1 MIVRRLKRV
10 HDAISWWNRLL
21 TLFGAG
27 RRARDIDDE
36 IAFHLAMR
44 QAQHERAGLA
54 PEMARR
60 IAARQF
66 GNVTALK
73 EQTRDM
79 WKFPSFESLVR
90 DIRYALR
97 TLRRAPGFALV
108 AVLVL
113 AIGIGATTAMFSLVD
128 MMLLRGLPYPQ
139 ADRLVVLI
147 GNVQRA
153 GGVERRGNSYPD
165 HVDWRARATSFEEMA
180 AYTALNT
187 TLQGVDEPEPIPS
200 EAVSP
205 PYFKLLDVS
214 PTHGRGFRPEE
225 DAVPNRDA
233 VVILGEGLWR
243 RRFGADPSIVN
254 RTIQLGTRTFTV
266 VGIMPAGFTGVS
278 DTAQLWIP
286 FTMSGRPFD
295 NRGSRGFQTLA
306 RLKPGATIAE
316 ARAELDTISRQL
328 AAAYPQ
334 TNDTRG
340 VEVSPLAD
348 EVLQQLR
355 PVVLSLMAAVT
366 LVLLIACANVAGL
379 LIGRSDARQREIAVR
394 TALGAGP
401 GRLLRQ
407 LVTEN
412 CVLAM
417 LGALAG
423 MAIAQISLP
432 SLIAASPVAFPTF
445 VRPQLSL
452 SVLAFGIGIALLS
465 GVILGL
471 APMMHTRLPRLGD
484 ALKTSSRGGSSGMRS
499 QRLRSALVIVEVA
512 LAVVLLA
519 GAGLM
524 IRSIQKLA
532 AIDPGFEA
540 ANVLLLNATIA
551 RQTAPPAAPGAA
563 AAAPAPFVSSHTDL
577 LDRIR
582 AVPGVEAA
590 SLASD
595 LPFGGAS
602 AIFYSAEGDA
612 TVDAE
617 TLPRAYIHR
626 VTPEFF
632 PTLRIRLE
640 AGRTFLPSEE
650 QPDSP
655 AVIVSHDVTR
665 RFWPNQDP
673 IGKRI
678 KFGAPGSQNPWMTIV
693 GVVDEVKYRGLP
705 ENPTRDP
712 DLYLPYTDR
721 ATQGVVVRTRVE
733 PSSLASAV
741 RAAIRDG
748 NASILAFNA
757 RTLADLVAQQASASR
772 FTTWLLSV
780 FAATALVLSVV
791 GLYGVMSYLVAQR
804 TREFGIRLALGA
816 SRLEIVRRVMRDG
829 TWRVAIGAAI
839 GLAATTGLARVL
851 AGLVYGV
858 GTFDISSLLAV
869 ATLVVVA
876 IVACGIPAVRATQ
889 VDPAIALRSE

>member
-1 MIVRRLKRV
+1 MKRV
-10 HDAISWWNRLL
+10 HDAISWWNRLR
-21 TLFGAG
+21 TLLRPG

-44 QAQHERAGLA
+44 QAEHERDGLA
-54 PEMARR
+54 PEIARR
-60 IAARQF
+60 TAARQF

-79 WKFPSFESLVR
+79 WMFPSFESLVQ
-90 DIRYALR
+90 DLRYALR

-128 MMLLRGLPYPQ
+128 TMLLRGLPYPQ

-165 HVDWRARATSFEEMA
+165 HVDWRARATSFEDMA
-180 AYTALNT
+180 AYTTLIA
-187 TLQGVDEPEPIPS
+187 TLQGADEPERIVG
-200 EAVSP
+200 EAVSA
-205 PYFKLLDVS
+205 PYFTLLGVS
-214 PTHGRGFRPEE
+214 PAHGRGFTPEE
-225 DAVPNRDA
+225 DAVRNRDA
-233 VVILGEGLWR
+233 VVILSDGLWR
-243 RRFGADPSIVN
+243 HRFGADPSIVN
-254 RTIQLGTRTFTV
+254 RTIQLGARSYTI
-266 VGIMPAGFTGVS
+266 VGIMPPGFTGVT
-278 DTAQLWIP
+278 DTAQFWEP
-286 FTMSGRPFD
+286 FAQSGTPFD

-306 RLKPGATIAE
+306 RLKPGATLAA

-334 TNDTRG
+334 TNDKRA

-348 EVLQQLR
+348 FVLQQLR
-355 PVVLSLMAAVT
+355 PTVVALMAAVT

-379 LIGRSDARQREIAVR
+379 LISRSDARQREIAVR
-394 TALGAGP
+394 TAMGAGP

-407 LVTEN
+407 LVTES

-417 LGALAG
+417 LGALCG
-423 MAIAQISLP
+423 MAVAQLSLP
-432 SLIAASPVAFPTF
+432 SLLAASPVAFPTF
-445 VRPQLSL
+445 VQPQLSL
-452 SVLAFGIGIALLS
+452 RVLAFGTAIALLT
-465 GVILGL
+465 GVVLGI
-471 APMMHTRLPRLGD
+471 APMMHARLPRLSD

-532 AIDPGFEA
+532 AIDPGFDA
-540 ANVLLLNATIA
+540 ANVLMLNATIP
-551 RQTAPPAAPGAA
+551 RQTAPPAAPGTP
-563 AAAPAPFVSSHTDL
+563 AAAPAPFVTSHADL
-577 LDRIR
+577 LERIR
-582 AVPGVEAA
+582 AVPGVESA

-595 LPFGGAS
+595 LPFGGSS
-602 AIFYSAEGDA
+602 AVFYSAEGDA
-612 TVDAE
+612 TVAAE
-617 TLPRAYIHR
+617 TMPRAYIHR

-632 PTLRIRLE
+632 ATLRIKLE
-640 AGRTFLPSEE
+640 AGRTFLPAEE
-650 QPDSP
+650 RPDNP
-655 AVIVSHDVTR
+655 AVVVSHNVTR

-678 KFGAPGSQNPWMTIV
+678 KFGAPGSQNPWLTIV

-712 DLYLPYTDR
+712 DLYLPYIDR
-721 ATQGVVVRTRVE
+721 ATQGVLIRTRVE

-748 NASILAFNA
+748 NASVLTFNA
-757 RTLADLVAQQASASR
+757 QTLADVVAQQSSASR
-772 FTTWLLSV
+772 FTSWLLSV

-816 SRLEIVRRVMRDG
+816 SRLDIVRRVLRDG
-829 TWRVAIGAAI
+829 TWRIAIGAAI
-839 GLAATTGLARVL
+839 GLAATTGLARLL

-858 GTFDISSLLAV
+858 GTFDISSVLAV

-876 IVACGIPAVRATQ
+876 IAACGIPAVRATR

>member
-1 MIVRRLKRV
+1 MKRV
-10 HDAISWWNRLL
+10 VMNDAISWWHRLR
-21 TLFGAG
+21 TLLRPG
-27 RRARDIDDE
+27 RRARDIEDE

-44 QAQHERAGLA
+44 QAEHERDGLA
-54 PEMARR
+54 SEIARR
-60 IAARQF
+60 TAARQF

-73 EQTRDM
+73 EQTRNM
-79 WKFPSFESLVR
+79 WTFPSFESLVQ
-90 DIRYALR
+90 DLRYALR
-97 TLRRAPGFALV
+97 TLRRGPGFALV

-128 MMLLRGLPYPQ
+128 TMLVRGLPYPH

-147 GNVQRA
+147 GNVERA
-153 GGVERRGNSYPD
+153 AGVERRGNSYPD
-165 HVDWRARATSFEEMA
+165 HLDWRARATSFEDLA
-180 AYTALNT
+180 AYTTLNT
-187 TLQGVDEPEPIPS
+187 TLQGADEPEPIPS

-205 PYFKLLDVS
+205 PYFKLLGVS

-233 VVILGEGLWR
+233 VVILGDGLWR

-254 RTIQLGTRTFTV
+254 QTILLGTRSFTV

-286 FTMSGRPFD
+286 FAMSGTPFD
-295 NRGSRGFQTLA
+295 NRGNRGFQTLA
-306 RLKPGATIAE
+306 RLKPGATVAA

-334 TNDTRG
+334 TNDKRA

-348 EVLQQLR
+348 YVLQQLR
-355 PVVLSLMAAVT
+355 PIVVALMAAVT

-417 LGALAG
+417 LGALVG
-423 MAIAQISLP
+423 MAVAQISLP
-432 SLIAASPVAFPTF
+432 SLIAASPVAFPSF

-452 SVLAFGIGIALLS
+452 SVLAFGIVIALLS
-465 GVILGL
+465 GVLLGL
-471 APMMHTRLPRLGD
+471 APMVHTRLPRLSD
-484 ALKTSSRGGSSGMRS
+484 ALKASSRGGSSGMRS

-540 ANVLLLNATIA
+540 ANVLLVNATIP

-563 AAAPAPFVSSHTDL
+563 AAPPAPFVSSHADL
-577 LDRIR
+577 LERIR
-582 AVPGVEAA
+582 AVPGVEAV

-612 TVDAE
+612 TVAAE
-617 TLPRAYIHR
+617 TMPRAYIHR

-632 PTLRIRLE
+632 ATLRIKLE
-640 AGRTFLPSEE
+640 AGRPFLPAEE
-650 QPDSP
+650 RPDSP
-655 AVIVSHDVTR
+655 AVVVSHNVTR

-678 KFGAPGSQNPWMTIV
+678 KFGAPGSQNPWLTIV

-712 DLYLPYTDR
+712 DLYLPYIDR
-721 ATQGVVVRTRVE
+721 ATPGVLVRTRVE
-733 PSSLASAV
+733 PSSLASAI
-741 RAAIRDG
+741 RAAIRGG
-748 NASILAFNA
+748 NASIATFNA
-757 RTLADLVAQQASASR
+757 QTLADVVAQQSSASR
-772 FTTWLLSV
+772 FTSWLLSV

-816 SRLEIVRRVMRDG
+816 SRAEIVRRVMRDG
-829 TWRVAIGAAI
+829 AWRVATGAAI
-839 GLAATTGLARVL
+839 GLAATIGLARLL
-851 AGLVYGV
+851 AGLLYGV

-876 IVACGIPAVRATQ
+876 IAACGIPAVRATR

>member
-1 MIVRRLKRV
+1 MKRL
-10 HDAISWWNRLL
+10 HDAISWGNRLL
-21 TLFGAG
+21 TLLRRG

-44 QAQHERAGLA
+44 QAEHERDGLA
-54 PEMARR
+54 PEIARR
-60 IAARQF
+60 TAARQF
-66 GNVTALK
+66 GNITALK
-73 EQTRDM
+73 EQTRNM
-79 WKFPSFESLVR
+79 WTFPSFESFVQDL
-90 DIRYALR
+90 RYALR
-97 TLRRAPGFALV
+97 TLRRAPAFALV

-113 AIGIGATTAMFSLVD
+113 AIGIGATTGMFSLVD
-128 MMLLRGLPYPQ
+128 AMLVRGLPYPQ

-147 GNVQRA
+147 GNVERA
-153 GGVERRGNSYPD
+153 AGVERRGNSYPD
-165 HVDWRARATSFEEMA
+165 HVDWRARATSFDEMA
-180 AYTALNT
+180 AYTTLNT

-205 PYFKLLDVS
+205 PYFKLLGVS
-214 PTHGRGFRPEE
+214 PTHGRVFRPEE

-233 VVILGEGLWR
+233 VVILGDGLWR
-243 RRFGADPSIVN
+243 RRFGADPSIVG

-286 FTMSGRPFD
+286 FAMSGTPLD

-306 RLKPGATIAE
+306 RLKAGATLAE

-334 TNDTRG
+334 TNDKRG

-348 EVLQQLR
+348 YVLQQLR
-355 PVVLSLMAAVT
+355 PIVVALMAAVT
-366 LVLLIACANVAGL
+366 LVLLIACANIAGL

-407 LVTEN
+407 LVTES
-412 CVLAM
+412 CVLAL

-423 MAIAQISLP
+423 MAVAQISLP

-445 VRPQLSL
+445 VPPQLSL
-452 SVLAFGIGIALLS
+452 RVLAFGIVIALLS
-465 GVILGL
+465 GIILGL

-484 ALKTSSRGGSSGMRS
+484 ALKTSSRGGSIGMRS
-499 QRLRSALVIVEVA
+499 QRLRSGLVIVEVA

-540 ANVLLLNATIA
+540 ANVLVLNATIP
-551 RQTAPPAAPGAA
+551 RQTAPPALPGAA
-563 AAAPAPFVSSHTDL
+563 AAAPAPFVTSHADL
-577 LDRIR
+577 LDRVR
-582 AVPGVEAA
+582 AVPGVEAV

-595 LPFGGAS
+595 TPFGGAS

-612 TVDAE
+612 TVAAE

-632 PTLRIRLE
+632 ATLRIRLE

-650 QPDSP
+650 RPDSP
-655 AVIVSHDVTR
+655 AVIVSHNVTR

-678 KFGAPGSQNPWMTIV
+678 KVGAPGSQNPWMTIV

-712 DLYLPYTDR
+712 DLYLPYLDR
-721 ATQGVVVRTRVE
+721 ASQGVLVRTRVE
-733 PSSLASAV
+733 PSSVASAV

-748 NASILAFNA
+748 NASIGTFNA
-757 RTLADLVAQQASASR
+757 RTLADLVAQQSSASR
-772 FTTWLLSV
+772 FTSWLLSV

-816 SRLEIVRRVMRDG
+816 SRAEIVRRVMRDG

-839 GLAATTGLARVL
+839 GLAATTGLARLL

-876 IVACGIPAVRATQ
+876 IVACGIPAVRATR

>member
-1 MIVRRLKRV
+1 MKGV
-10 HDAISWWNRLL
+10 HDAISWWSRLL
-21 TLFGAG
+21 TLVRRG

-44 QAQHERAGLA
+44 QAEHERAGLP
-54 PEMARR
+54 PEIARR
-60 IAARQF
+60 TAARQF

-79 WKFPSFESLVR
+79 WTFPSFESLVR
-90 DIRYALR
+90 DLRYALR
-97 TLRRAPGFALV
+97 TLRRAPAFTLV

-128 MMLLRGLPYPQ
+128 AMLVRGLPYPK

-153 GGVERRGNSYPD
+153 AGVERRGNSYPD
-165 HVDWRARATSFEEMA
+165 HVDWRARATSFDDMA
-180 AYTALNT
+180 AYTTLNT
-187 TLQGVDEPEPIPS
+187 TLQGSDEPERIPS
-200 EAVSP
+200 EAVSA
-205 PYFKLLDVS
+205 PYFSLLGVS
-214 PTHGRGFRPEE
+214 PTDGRVFRPEE

-233 VVILGEGLWR
+233 VTILGDGLWH
-243 RRFGADPSIVN
+243 RRFGADPSIVG
-254 RTIQLGTRTFTV
+254 RTIQLGTRAYTV

-286 FTMSGRPFD
+286 FAMSGTPVD

-306 RLKPGATIAE
+306 RLKDGATIAA

-334 TNDTRG
+334 TNDKRG

-348 EVLQQLR
+348 YVLQQLR
-355 PVVLSLMAAVT
+355 PIVVALMAAVS

-379 LIGRSDARQREIAVR
+379 LIGRAEARQREIAVR

-407 LVTEN
+407 LITEN
-412 CVLAM
+412 CLLAM
-417 LGALAG
+417 LGAFTG

-432 SLIAASPVAFPTF
+432 SLVAASPIAFPTF

-452 SVLAFGIGIALLS
+452 TVLAFGIAIALVS
-465 GVILGL
+465 GVLLGI

-484 ALKTSSRGGSSGMRS
+484 ALKTSSRGGSSGLRS
-499 QRLRSALVIVEVA
+499 QRFRSALVIVEVA

-540 ANVLLLNATIA
+540 ANVLMVNATIP
-551 RQTAPPAAPGAA
+551 RQTTLPATPGGPAAP
-563 AAAPAPFVSSHTDL
+563 PAPFVTSHTDL
-577 LDRIR
+577 LERLR

-602 AIFYSAEGDA
+602 AVFYSAEGDA
-612 TVDAE
+612 TVAAE
-617 TLPRAYIHR
+617 TMPRAYVHR

-632 PTLRIRLE
+632 ATLRIRLE
-640 AGRTFLPSEE
+640 AGRTFLPAEE
-650 QPDSP
+650 KPDSP
-655 AVIVSHDVTR
+655 AVIVSHNVTR
-665 RFWPNQDP
+665 RFWPHQDP

-678 KFGAPGSQNPWMTIV
+678 KLGAPGSQNPWMTIV

-705 ENPTRDP
+705 ENPTGDP
-712 DLYLPYTDR
+712 DLYLPYIDR

-748 NASILAFNA
+748 NASIVTFNA
-757 RTLADLVAQQASASR
+757 STLADVVAQQSSASR
-772 FTTWLLSV
+772 FTSWLLTV

-791 GLYGVMSYLVAQR
+791 GLYGIMSYLVAQR

-816 SRLEIVRRVMRDG
+816 SRAEIVRRVLRDG

-839 GLAATTGLARVL
+839 GLAATTGLARLL

-876 IVACGIPAVRATQ
+876 IAACGIPAVRATR

>member
-1 MIVRRLKRV
+1 MKRI
-10 HDAISWWNRLL
+10 HDAIGWWNRLR
-21 TLFGAG
+21 TLLRPG

-44 QAQHERAGLA
+44 QAEHERRGLT
-54 PEMARR
+54 PDLARQT
-60 IAARQF
+60 AARQF

-79 WKFPSFESLVR
+79 WTFPSFDSLMQ
-90 DIRYALR
+90 DLRYALR

-113 AIGIGATTAMFSLVD
+113 AIGIGATTAMYSLVD
-128 MMLLRGLPYPQ
+128 AMLVRGLPYAE

-165 HVDWRARATSFEEMA
+165 HVDWRARATSFEDMA
-180 AYTALNT
+180 AYTTLIA
-187 TLQGVDEPEPIPS
+187 TLQGGDEPERIVG
-200 EAVSP
+200 EAVSA
-205 PYFKLLDVS
+205 PYFTLLRVS
-214 PTHGRGFRPEE
+214 PTHGRGFTPEE
-225 DAVPNRDA
+225 DAVANRDA
-233 VVILGEGLWR
+233 VVILSDGLWR
-243 RRFGADPSIVN
+243 RRFGADPSILN
-254 RTIQLGTRTFTV
+254 RTIQLGTRSYTI

-278 DTAQLWIP
+278 DTAQFWEP
-286 FTMSGRPFD
+286 FSQSGTPFD

-306 RLKPGATIAE
+306 RLKPGATLAA

-328 AAAYPQ
+328 ATAYPQ
-334 TNDTRG
+334 TNDKRA
-340 VEVSPLAD
+340 VEVVPLAD
-348 EVLQQLR
+348 LVLQQLR
-355 PVVLSLMAAVT
+355 PTVVALMAAVT

-379 LIGRSDARQREIAVR
+379 LISRSDARQREIAVR
-394 TALGAGP
+394 TAMGAGP
-401 GRLLRQ
+401 ARLLRQ
-407 LVTEN
+407 LVTES

-417 LGALAG
+417 IGAVAG
-423 MAIAQISLP
+423 MAIAQIALP

-445 VRPQLSL
+445 VQPQLSVR
-452 SVLAFGIGIALLS
+452 VLAFGIAIALLS
-465 GVILGL
+465 GAMLGL
-471 APMMHTRLPRLGD
+471 APMMHARLPRLSD
-484 ALKTSSRGGSSGMRS
+484 ALKTSSRGGSSGRRS

-532 AIDPGFEA
+532 AIDPGFDA
-540 ANVLLLNATIA
+540 ANVLMVNATIP
-551 RQTAPPAAPGAA
+551 RQTAPPAAPGAPPA
-563 AAAPAPFVSSHTDL
+563 PPAPFVTSHADL
-577 LDRIR
+577 LQRIR
-582 AVPGVEAA
+582 ALPGVEGA

-595 LPFGGAS
+595 LPFGGSS
-602 AIFYSAEGDA
+602 AVFYSAEGDA
-612 TVDAE
+612 TVAAE
-617 TLPRAYIHR
+617 TMPRAYIHR

-632 PTLRIRLE
+632 ATLRIKLE
-640 AGRTFLPSEE
+640 AGRTFLPAEE
-650 QPDSP
+650 RPDNP
-655 AVIVSHDVTR
+655 AVVVSHNVTR

-678 KFGAPGSQNPWMTIV
+678 KLGAPGSQNPWLTIV

-712 DLYLPYTDR
+712 DLYLPYVDR
-721 ATQGVVVRTRVE
+721 ATPGVLVRTRVE
-733 PSSLASAV
+733 PSSLAAAV

-748 NASILAFNA
+748 NASIVTFNA
-757 RTLADLVAQQASASR
+757 QTLADVVAQQSSASR
-772 FTTWLLSV
+772 FTGWLLSV
-780 FAATALVLSVV
+780 FAATALVLSVI

-816 SRLEIVRRVMRDG
+816 SRSEIVRRVMRDG
-829 TWRVAIGAAI
+829 AWRVAIGAAI
-839 GLAATTGLARVL
+839 GLVATTGLARLL

-858 GTFDISSLLAV
+858 GSFDISSLLAV

-876 IVACGIPAVRATQ
+876 IAACGIPAVRATR

>member
-1 MIVRRLKRV
+1 MKRV
-10 HDAISWWNRLL
+10 GINDAIGWWNRLR
-21 TLFGAG
+21 TLLRPG

-36 IAFHLAMR
+36 VAFHLAMR
-44 QAQHERAGLA
+44 QAEHERDGLT

-60 IAARQF
+60 MAAREF
-66 GNVTALK
+66 GNVTAFK

-79 WKFPSFESLVR
+79 WKFPSFESLVQ
-90 DIRYALR
+90 DIRYAFR
-97 TLRRAPGFALV
+97 TLRRAPGFALI

-128 MMLLRGLPYPQ
+128 MMLLRGLPYAQ

-165 HVDWRARATSFEEMA
+165 YVDWRARATSFEEMA
-180 AYTALNT
+180 AFTTLTA
-187 TLQGVDEPEPIPS
+187 TLQGADEPERLNG
-200 EAVSP
+200 EAVSA
-205 PYFKLLDVS
+205 PYFTLLGVS
-214 PTHGRGFRPEE
+214 PTHGRGFTPEE
-225 DAVPNRDA
+225 DAVPNRGA
-233 VVILGEGLWR
+233 VVILSDGLWR
-243 RRFGADPSIVN
+243 RRFGADPSMVN
-254 RTIQLGTRTFTV
+254 RTIQLGNRSYTI
-266 VGIMPAGFTGVS
+266 VGIMPPGFTGVT
-278 DTAQLWIP
+278 DTAQFWEP
-286 FTMSGRPFD
+286 FAQSGTAFD

-306 RLKPGATIAE
+306 RLKPGATVAS
-316 ARAELDTISRQL
+316 ASAELDTISRQL

-334 TNDTRG
+334 TNDKRG

-348 EVLQQLR
+348 VVLQQLR
-355 PVVLSLMAAVT
+355 PIVVALMAAVS

-379 LIGRSDARQREIAVR
+379 LISRSDARQREIAVR

-407 LVTEN
+407 LITES

-423 MAIAQISLP
+423 IAVARISLP
-432 SLIAASPVAFPTF
+432 SLLAASPITFPTF
-445 VRPQLSL
+445 VQPQLSL

-465 GVILGL
+465 GVLLGL
-471 APMMHTRLPRLGD
+471 APMMHARLSRLSD
-484 ALKTSSRGGSSGMRS
+484 ALNTSARGGSSGLRS
-499 QRLRSALVIVEVA
+499 QRLRSALVIGEVA

-532 AIDPGFEA
+532 AINPGFDA
-540 ANVLLLNATIA
+540 SNVLMVTATIP
-551 RQTAPPAAPGAA
+551 RQTPPPAPAGAA
-563 AAAPAPFVSSHTDL
+563 PTPLAPFVTSHADL

-582 AVPGVEAA
+582 AVPGVESV

-595 LPFGGAS
+595 LPFGGSS
-602 AIFYSAEGDA
+602 AVFYTAEGDT
-612 TVDAE
+612 TVAAE
-617 TLPRAYIHR
+617 TMPRAYVHR

-632 PTLRIRLE
+632 TTLRIRIE
-640 AGRTFLPSEE
+640 AGRTFQLAEE
-650 QPDSP
+650 RTDSQ
-655 AVIVSHDVTR
+655 AVIVSHNVTR

-678 KFGAPGSQNPWMTIV
+678 KLGAPGSPNPWLTIV

-705 ENPTRDP
+705 DNPTQDP
-712 DLYLPYTDR
+712 DLYFPYVDR
-721 ATQGVVVRTRVE
+721 ATPGVIVRTAVE
-733 PSSLASAV
+733 PSSLTAAV
-741 RAAIRDG
+741 RAAVRGG
-748 NASILAFNA
+748 NASIVTFDAA
-757 RTLADLVAQQASASR
+757 TLADVVAQQSSASR
-772 FTTWLLSV
+772 FTSWLLSV
-780 FAATALVLSVV
+780 FAATALALSVV

-816 SRLEIVRRVMRDG
+816 TRLEIVKRVLRDG
-829 TWRVAIGAAI
+829 MWRVAIGAAI

-858 GTFDISSLLAV
+858 GAFDISSLFAV
-869 ATLVVVA
+869 VMLVLVA
-876 IVACGIPAVRATQ
+876 MAACGIPALRATR
-889 VDPAIALRSE
+889 VDPAIALRTE

>member
-1 MIVRRLKRV
+1 MKRV

-21 TLFGAG
+21 TLLRPG
-27 RRARDIDDE
+27 RRAGDIDDE

-44 QAQHERAGLA
+44 QAEHERDGLA
-54 PEMARR
+54 PEIARR
-60 IAARQF
+60 TAARQF

-79 WKFPSFESLVR
+79 WTFPSFESFVQDL
-90 DIRYALR
+90 RYALR
-97 TLRRAPGFALV
+97 TLRRAPAFALV

-113 AIGIGATTAMFSLVD
+113 AIGIGATTGMFSLVD
-128 MMLLRGLPYPQ
+128 TMLVRGLPYPQ

-153 GGVERRGNSYPD
+153 AGVERRGNSYPD
-165 HVDWRARATSFEEMA
+165 HVDWRARATSFDEMA
-180 AYTALNT
+180 AYTTLNT

-205 PYFKLLDVS
+205 PYFKLLGVS
-214 PTHGRGFRPEE
+214 PTQGRVFRPEE

-233 VVILGEGLWR
+233 VVVLGDGLWR
-243 RRFGADPSIVN
+243 RRFGADPSIVG

-286 FTMSGRPFD
+286 FAMSGTPLD

-306 RLKPGATIAE
+306 RLKAGATIAE

-334 TNDTRG
+334 TNDKRG

-348 EVLQQLR
+348 YVLQQLR
-355 PVVLSLMAAVT
+355 PIVVALMAAVT
-366 LVLLIACANVAGL
+366 LVLLIACANIAGL

-407 LVTEN
+407 LVTES
-412 CVLAM
+412 CVLAL

-423 MAIAQISLP
+423 MAVAQISLP

-452 SVLAFGIGIALLS
+452 RVLAFGIVIALLS

-540 ANVLLLNATIA
+540 ANVLLLNATIP

-563 AAAPAPFVSSHTDL
+563 AAAPAPFVTSHADL

-612 TVDAE
+612 TVAAE

-632 PTLRIRLE
+632 ATLRIRLE

-650 QPDSP
+650 RPDSP
-655 AVIVSHDVTR
+655 AVIVSHNVTR

-678 KFGAPGSQNPWMTIV
+678 KAGAPGSQNPWMTIV

-712 DLYLPYTDR
+712 DLYLPYIDR
-721 ATQGVVVRTRVE
+721 ASQGVVVRTRVE
-733 PSSLASAV
+733 PSSVASAV

-757 RTLADLVAQQASASR
+757 RTLADLVAQQSSASR
-772 FTTWLLSV
+772 FTSWLLSV

-816 SRLEIVRRVMRDG
+816 SRLEIVKRVMRDG

-839 GLAATTGLARVL
+839 GLAATTGLARLL

-876 IVACGIPAVRATQ
+876 IVACGIPAVRATR

>member
-1 MIVRRLKRV
+1 MKRV
-10 HDAISWWNRLL
+10 HDAISWWTRLL
-21 TLFGAG
+21 TLLRPR
-27 RRARDIDDE
+27 RRAGDIDDE

-44 QAQHERAGLA
+44 QAEHERDGLA
-54 PEMARR
+54 PEIARR
-60 IAARQF
+60 TAARQF

-79 WKFPSFESLVR
+79 WTFPSFESLVQ
-90 DIRYALR
+90 DLRYALR
-97 TLRRAPGFALV
+97 TLRRAPAFALV

-128 MMLLRGLPYPQ
+128 AMLVRGLPYPD

-153 GGVERRGNSYPD
+153 AGVERRGNSYPD
-165 HVDWRARATSFEEMA
+165 HVDWRARATSFDEMA
-180 AYTALNT
+180 AYTTLNM

-205 PYFKLLDVS
+205 PYFTLLGVS
-214 PTHGRGFRPEE
+214 PTNGRVFRPEE

-233 VVILGEGLWR
+233 VVVLGDGLWR
-243 RRFGADPSIVN
+243 RRFGADPSIVG

-286 FTMSGRPFD
+286 FAMSGTPLD

-306 RLKPGATIAE
+306 RLKAGATLAE
-316 ARAELDTISRQL
+316 ARAELDTIARQL

-334 TNDTRG
+334 TNDKRG

-348 EVLQQLR
+348 YVLQQLR
-355 PVVLSLMAAVT
+355 TIVVALMAAVT
-366 LVLLIACANVAGL
+366 LVLLIACANIAGL

-401 GRLLRQ
+401 ARLLRQ

-445 VRPQLSL
+445 VQPQLSL
-452 SVLAFGIGIALLS
+452 RVLAFGIAIALLS
-465 GVILGL
+465 GIILGL

-540 ANVLLLNATIA
+540 ANVLLLNATIP
-551 RQTAPPAAPGAA
+551 RQAAPPAAPGAA
-563 AAAPAPFVSSHTDL
+563 AAAPAPFVTSHADL
-577 LDRIR
+577 LDRVR
-582 AVPGVEAA
+582 AVPGVETA
-590 SLASD
+590 SLSSD

-612 TVDAE
+612 TVAAE
-617 TLPRAYIHR
+617 TMPRAYIHR

-632 PTLRIRLE
+632 ATLRIRIE
-640 AGRTFLPSEE
+640 AGHTFVPSDER
-650 QPDSP
+650 PDST
-655 AVIVSHDVTR
+655 AVIVSHNVTR

-678 KFGAPGSQNPWMTIV
+678 KFGAPGSQNPWLTIV

-721 ATQGVVVRTRVE
+721 AAQGIVVRTRVE

-741 RAAIRDG
+741 RAAIREG
-748 NASILAFNA
+748 NASIVTFNA
-757 RTLADLVAQQASASR
+757 RTLADVVAQQSSASR
-772 FTTWLLSV
+772 FTSWLLSV

-816 SRLEIVRRVMRDG
+816 SRLEIVKRVMRDG

-839 GLAATTGLARVL
+839 GLAGTTGLARLL

-876 IVACGIPAVRATQ
+876 IIACGIPAMRATR

>member
-1 MIVRRLKRV
+1 MKWV
-10 HDAISWWNRLL
+10 HDAIGWWNRLL
-21 TLFGAG
+21 TLVRPG
-27 RRARDIDDE
+27 RRIRDIDDE

-44 QAQHERAGLA
+44 QAAHERDGLA
-54 PEMARR
+54 HEIARR
-60 IAARQF
+60 TAARQF

-79 WKFPSFESLVR
+79 WTFPSFESLVQ
-90 DIRYALR
+90 DLRYALR
-97 TLRRAPGFALV
+97 TLRRAPAFALV

-128 MMLLRGLPYPQ
+128 AMLVRGLPYPD
-139 ADRLVVLI
+139 ADRLVLLI

-165 HVDWRARATSFEEMA
+165 HVDWRARATSFEDMA
-180 AYTALNT
+180 AYTTLIA
-187 TLQGVDEPEPIPS
+187 TLQGADEPERIVG
-200 EAVSP
+200 EAVSA
-205 PYFKLLDVS
+205 PYFTLLGVS
-214 PTHGRGFRPEE
+214 PTHGRAFTPEE
-225 DAVPNRDA
+225 DAVPNRGA
-233 VVILGEGLWR
+233 VVILSDGLWR
-243 RRFGADPSIVN
+243 RRFGADPSILN
-254 RTIQLGTRTFTV
+254 RTIQLGARSYTI
-266 VGIMPAGFTGVS
+266 VGIMPPGFTGVT
-278 DTAQLWIP
+278 DTAQFWEP
-286 FTMSGRPFD
+286 FAQSGTPFD

-306 RLKPGATIAE
+306 RLKPGATLAA

-334 TNDTRG
+334 TNDKRA

-348 EVLQQLR
+348 FVLQQLR
-355 PVVLSLMAAVT
+355 PVVIALMAAVT

-407 LVTEN
+407 LVTES

-417 LGALAG
+417 LGAAAG

-432 SLIAASPVAFPTF
+432 SLVAASPVAFPTF
-445 VRPQLSL
+445 VQPQLSL
-452 SVLAFGIGIALLS
+452 SVLAFGLVIALLS
-465 GVILGL
+465 GVMLGI
-471 APMMHTRLPRLGD
+471 APMMHARLHRLSD
-484 ALKTSSRGGSSGMRS
+484 ALNSSARGGSSGMRS
-499 QRLRSALVIVEVA
+499 QRLRSALVIAEVA

-540 ANVLLLNATIA
+540 ANVLMVNATVP

-563 AAAPAPFVSSHTDL
+563 SAAPARFVSSHGEL

-582 AVPGVEAA
+582 AVPGVESA

-595 LPFGGAS
+595 LPYGGSS

-612 TVDAE
+612 TVAAE
-617 TLPRAYIHR
+617 TMPRAYIHR

-632 PTLRIRLE
+632 ATLRIRLE

-650 QPDSP
+650 RPDSP
-655 AVIVSHDVTR
+655 AVIVSHNVTR

-673 IGKRI
+673 LGKRI
-678 KFGAPGSQNPWMTIV
+678 KFGAPGSQNPWLTIV

-712 DLYLPYTDR
+712 DLYLPYIDR

-733 PSSLASAV
+733 PSSLASAI
-741 RAAIRDG
+741 RAAIRDA
-748 NASILAFNA
+748 NASIVTFNA
-757 RTLADLVAQQASASR
+757 RTLADVVAQQSSASR
-772 FTTWLLSV
+772 FTSWLLSV

-791 GLYGVMSYLVAQR
+791 GLYGVMSFLVAQR

-816 SRLEIVRRVMRDG
+816 SRSEIVRRVLRDG
-829 TWRVAIGAAI
+829 AWRVAIGAAI
-839 GLAATTGLARVL
+839 GLAATTGLARLL

-858 GTFDISSLLAV
+858 GTFDVSSLVAV
-869 ATLVVVA
+869 AMLVVVA
-876 IVACGIPAVRATQ
+876 IAACGIPAVRATR
-889 VDPAIALRSE
+889 VDPAIALRNE

>member
-1 MIVRRLKRV
+1 MKRV

-36 IAFHLAMR
+36 MAFHLAMR
-44 QAQHERAGLA
+44 QAEHERAGLA

-60 IAARQF
+60 TAARRF

-128 MMLLRGLPYPQ
+128 TMLLRGLPYPQ
-139 ADRLVVLI
+139 ADSLVVLI

-165 HVDWRARATSFEEMA
+165 HVDWRARATSFDDLA
-180 AYTALNT
+180 AYTPLNM
-187 TLQGVDEPEPIPS
+187 TLQGADEPERIPS

-205 PYFKLLDVS
+205 PYFTLLGVS

-233 VVILGEGLWR
+233 VVILSDGLWR

-254 RTIQLGTRTFTV
+254 RTILLGTRSFTV

-286 FTMSGRPFD
+286 FAMSGTPFD

-306 RLKPGATIAE
+306 RLKPGATIAS

-334 TNDTRG
+334 TNDKRG
-340 VEVSPLAD
+340 VEVSPLTD
-348 EVLQQLR
+348 YVLQQLR
-355 PVVLSLMAAVT
+355 PIVVALMAAVS

-379 LIGRSDARQREIAVR
+379 LISRSDVRQREIAVR

-407 LVTEN
+407 LITES

-423 MAIAQISLP
+423 MAVARISLP
-432 SLIAASPVAFPTF
+432 SLIAASPIAFPTF

-452 SVLAFGIGIALLS
+452 SVLAFGIVIALLS
-465 GVILGL
+465 GVLLGL
-471 APMMHTRLPRLGD
+471 APMMHARLPRLSD
-484 ALKTSSRGGSSGMRS
+484 ALKTSARGGSSGMRS
-499 QRLRSALVIVEVA
+499 QRLRSALVIGEVA
-512 LAVVLLA
+512 LAVLLLA

-540 ANVLLLNATIA
+540 ANVLMVNATIP
-551 RQTAPPAAPGAA
+551 RQTAPPAAPGTA
-563 AAAPAPFVSSHTDL
+563 AAAPDPFVSSHADL

-582 AVPGVEAA
+582 AVPGVEAV

-595 LPFGGAS
+595 LPFGGSS

-612 TVDAE
+612 IVAAE
-617 TLPRAYIHR
+617 TMPRAYIHR

-632 PTLRIRLE
+632 ATLRIRLE

-650 QPDSP
+650 RADSQ
-655 AVIVSHDVTR
+655 AVVVSHNVTR

-678 KFGAPGSQNPWMTIV
+678 KFGAPGSQNPWLTIV
-693 GVVDEVKYRGLP
+693 GVADEVKYRGLP
-705 ENPTRDP
+705 ENPTQDP
-712 DLYLPYTDR
+712 DLYLPYVDR
-721 ATQGVVVRTRVE
+721 ATQGVIVRTRVE
-733 PSSLASAV
+733 PSSLASPV

-748 NASILAFNA
+748 NASILTFNA
-757 RTLADLVAQQASASR
+757 QTLAEVVAQQSSASR
-772 FTTWLLSV
+772 FTSWLLSV

-816 SRLEIVRRVMRDG
+816 SRVEIVSRVLRDG
-829 TWRVAIGAAI
+829 MWRVAIGAVI

-851 AGLVYGV
+851 AGLVYSV

-869 ATLVVVA
+869 VMLVVAA
-876 IVACGIPAVRATQ
+876 IAACGVPAVRATR

>member
-1 MIVRRLKRV
+1 MKRV
-10 HDAISWWNRLL
+10 VIHEAISWWNRLL
-21 TLFGAG
+21 SLFGAG

-60 IAARQF
+60 TAARQF

-79 WKFPSFESLVR
+79 WQFPSFESLVR
-90 DIRYALR
+90 DVRYALR

-153 GGVERRGNSYPD
+153 GGVERRENSYPD
-165 HVDWRARATSFEEMA
+165 HVDWRARATSFDDLA
-180 AYTALNT
+180 AYTPLNM
-187 TLQGVDEPEPIPS
+187 TLQGPDEPEPIPS

-205 PYFKLLDVS
+205 PYFTLLGVS

-233 VVILGEGLWR
+233 VVILSDGLWR
-243 RRFGADPSIVN
+243 RRFGGDPSIVN
-254 RTIQLGTRTFTV
+254 RTIVLGTRSFTV

-286 FTMSGRPFD
+286 FAMSGTPFD

-306 RLKPGATIAE
+306 RLKPGATTAS

-334 TNDTRG
+334 TNDKRG

-348 EVLQQLR
+348 YVLQQLR
-355 PVVLSLMAAVT
+355 PIVVALMAAVS

-379 LIGRSDARQREIAVR
+379 LISRSDARQREIAVR

-407 LVTEN
+407 LITES

-417 LGALAG
+417 LGAAAG
-423 MAIAQISLP
+423 QAVAQISLP
-432 SLIAASPVAFPTF
+432 SLIAASPITFPTF
-445 VRPQLSL
+445 VQPQLSL
-452 SVLAFGIGIALLS
+452 SVLAFGIVIALLS
-465 GVILGL
+465 GVLLGL
-471 APMMHTRLPRLGD
+471 APMMHARLPRLSD
-484 ALKTSSRGGSSGMRS
+484 ALNASARGGSSGMRS
-499 QRLRSALVIVEVA
+499 QRLRSALVIGEVA
-512 LAVVLLA
+512 LAVLLLA

-540 ANVLLLNATIA
+540 ANVLMVNATIP
-551 RQTAPPAAPGAA
+551 RQTAPPAAPGTA
-563 AAAPAPFVSSHTDL
+563 AAAPPPFVSSHADL

-582 AVPGVEAA
+582 AVPGVEAV

-595 LPFGGAS
+595 LPFGGSS

-612 TVDAE
+612 TVAAE
-617 TLPRAYIHR
+617 TMPRAYIHR

-632 PTLRIRLE
+632 ATLRIRLE

-650 QPDSP
+650 RTDSQ
-655 AVIVSHDVTR
+655 AVVVSHNVTR

-678 KFGAPGSQNPWMTIV
+678 KFGAPGSQNPWLTIV
-693 GVVDEVKYRGLP
+693 GVADEVKYRGLP
-705 ENPTRDP
+705 ENPNQDP
-712 DLYLPYTDR
+712 ERYLPYVDR
-721 ATQGVVVRTRVE
+721 ATQGVIVRTRVE

-748 NASILAFNA
+748 NASILTFNA
-757 RTLADLVAQQASASR
+757 QTLADVVAQQSSASR
-772 FTTWLLSV
+772 FTSWLLSV
-780 FAATALVLSVV
+780 FAATALALSVV

-816 SRLEIVRRVMRDG
+816 SRVEIVRRVLRDG
-829 TWRVAIGAAI
+829 MWRVAIGAAI

-869 ATLVVVA
+869 IMLVVVA
-876 IVACGIPAVRATQ
+876 IAACGVPAVRATRI
-889 VDPAIALRSE
+889 DPAIALRSD

>member
-1 MIVRRLKRV
+1 MPVMKRV

-21 TLFGAG
+21 TLLRPG
-27 RRARDIDDE
+27 RRAGDIDDE

-44 QAQHERAGLA
+44 QAEHERDGLA
-54 PEMARR
+54 PEIARR
-60 IAARQF
+60 TAARQF
-66 GNVTALK
+66 GNITAVK
-73 EQTRDM
+73 EQTRNM
-79 WKFPSFESLVR
+79 WTFPSFESFVQDL
-90 DIRYALR
+90 RYALR
-97 TLRRAPGFALV
+97 TLRRAPAFTLV

-113 AIGIGATTAMFSLVD
+113 AIGIGATTGMFSLVD
-128 MMLLRGLPYPQ
+128 AMLVRGLPYPQ

-153 GGVERRGNSYPD
+153 AGVERRGNSYPD
-165 HVDWRARATSFEEMA
+165 HVDWRARAASFDEMA
-180 AYTALNT
+180 AYTTLNT

-205 PYFKLLDVS
+205 PYFKLLGVS
-214 PTHGRGFRPEE
+214 PTHGRVLRPEE

-233 VVILGEGLWR
+233 VVVLGDGLWR
-243 RRFGADPSIVN
+243 RRFGADPSIVG

-286 FTMSGRPFD
+286 FALSGTPLD

-306 RLKPGATIAE
+306 RLKAGATLAE
-316 ARAELDTISRQL
+316 ARAELDTIARQL

-334 TNDTRG
+334 TNDKRG

-348 EVLQQLR
+348 VVLQQLR
-355 PVVLSLMAAVT
+355 PIVVALMAAVT
-366 LVLLIACANVAGL
+366 LVLLIACANIAGL

-412 CVLAM
+412 CALAM

-423 MAIAQISLP
+423 MAVAQISLP
-432 SLIAASPVAFPTF
+432 SLMAASPVAFPTF

-452 SVLAFGIGIALLS
+452 RVLAFGIVIALLS
-465 GVILGL
+465 GIILGL
-471 APMMHTRLPRLGD
+471 APMLHTRLPRLGD
-484 ALKTSSRGGSSGMRS
+484 ALKTSSRGGSSGRRS

-540 ANVLLLNATIA
+540 ANVLLLNATIP

-563 AAAPAPFVSSHTDL
+563 AAAPAPFVSSHADL

-612 TVDAE
+612 TVAAE

-632 PTLRIRLE
+632 ATLRIRLE

-650 QPDSP
+650 RPDSP
-655 AVIVSHDVTR
+655 AVIVSHNVTR

-678 KFGAPGSQNPWMTIV
+678 KVGAPGSQNPWMTIV

-712 DLYLPYTDR
+712 DLYLPYLDR
-721 ATQGVVVRTRVE
+721 ASQGVVVRTHVE
-733 PSSLASAV
+733 PSSVASAV

-757 RTLADLVAQQASASR
+757 RTLADLVAQQSSASR
-772 FTTWLLSV
+772 FTSWLLSV

-791 GLYGVMSYLVAQR
+791 GLYGIMSYLVAQR

-839 GLAATTGLARVL
+839 GLVATTGLARLL

-858 GTFDISSLLAV
+858 GTFDMSSLLAV

-876 IVACGIPAVRATQ
+876 IVACGIPAVRATRI
-889 VDPAIALRSE
+889 DPAIALRSD

>member
-1 MIVRRLKRV
+1 MKRL
-10 HDAISWWNRLL
+10 HQAISWWNRLL
-21 TLFGAG
+21 TLMRPG

-44 QAQHERAGLA
+44 QAEHERDGLA
-54 PEMARR
+54 PEIARR
-60 IAARQF
+60 TAARQF
-66 GNVTALK
+66 GNVSALK

-79 WKFPSFESLVR
+79 WRFPSFESVLQ
-90 DIRYALR
+90 DLRYALR
-97 TLRRAPGFALV
+97 TLRRAPAFALV

-128 MMLLRGLPYPQ
+128 TMLLRGLPYPQ
-139 ADRLVVLI
+139 ADRLVLLI

-153 GGVERRGNSYPD
+153 AGVERRGNSYPD
-165 HVDWRARATSFEEMA
+165 HVDWRARATTFDEMA
-180 AYTALNT
+180 AYTALYT
-187 TLQGVDEPEPIPS
+187 TLQGVDEPERIPS

-205 PYFKLLDVS
+205 PYFALLGVS
-214 PTHGRGFRPEE
+214 PTRGRGFRPEE

-233 VVILGEGLWR
+233 VVILGDGLWR

-254 RTIQLGTRTFTV
+254 RTIQLNSRTFTV

-286 FTMSGRPFD
+286 FAMSGTPFD

-306 RLKPGATIAE
+306 RLKPSATLAE

-334 TNDTRG
+334 TNDKRG

-348 EVLQQLR
+348 QVLLQLR
-355 PVVLSLMAAVT
+355 PIVVALMAAVT

-407 LVTEN
+407 LVTES

-452 SVLAFGIGIALLS
+452 SVLAFGTVIALLS
-465 GVILGL
+465 GVTLGI
-471 APMMHTRLPRLGD
+471 APMTHARLPRVGD
-484 ALKTSSRGGSSGMRS
+484 ALKTSARGGSSGMRS

-532 AIDPGFEA
+532 AIDPGFET
-540 ANVLLLNATIA
+540 ANVLLVNATVP
-551 RQTAPPAAPGAA
+551 RQTAPPAPPGAA
-563 AAAPAPFVSSHTDL
+563 AAAPVPFVTSHADL
-577 LDRIR
+577 LDRVR
-582 AVPGVEAA
+582 AVPGVEVA

-595 LPFGGAS
+595 LPFGASS

-617 TLPRAYIHR
+617 TMPRAYIHR

-632 PTLRIRLE
+632 AALRIRLE

-650 QPDSP
+650 RPDSP
-655 AVIVSHDVTR
+655 AVIVSHNVTR

-678 KFGAPGSQNPWMTIV
+678 KFGAPGSQNPWLTIV

-712 DLYLPYTDR
+712 DLYLPYIDR
-721 ATQGVVVRTRVE
+721 ATQGIVVRTRVE
-733 PSSLASAV
+733 PSSLAPAV
-741 RAAIRDG
+741 RAAIRDV
-748 NASILAFNA
+748 NAAILTFNA
-757 RTLADLVAQQASASR
+757 RTLADLVAQQSSASR
-772 FTTWLLSV
+772 FTSWLLSV

-816 SRLEIVRRVMRDG
+816 SRSEIVRRVLRDG
-829 TWRVAIGAAI
+829 AWRVAIGAAI
-839 GLAATTGLARVL
+839 GLAATTGLARLL
-851 AGLVYGV
+851 AGLAYGV
-858 GTFDISSLLAV
+858 GRFDISSLLAV

-876 IVACGIPAVRATQ
+876 IAACAIPAVHATR